1 MANPCHS
8 QQCSIER
15 RGFRQELDS
24 WRHKLVHC
32 VGFESILE
40 GLFGRKLLKD
50 ISLFEDCEPTGV
62 SDWSFDENCLFC
74 CMRRE
79 KVKEHLVFL
88 DQPKLKVGE
97 RKFSRQ
103 EEAKINHFEKQ
114 AEEFLNAVFQRKDSP
129 RVVDPS
135 IPLVAREIMHR
146 MIRQFAAEYT
156 SKTSTSQDSLV
167 LASTKDQSASKTPVL
182 GASALNPV
190 LSKLLMADQDR
201 PLDLTVKKSNLESD
215 SQDAV
220 LDLSTKK
227 NPSACNVST
236 DKTLG
241 CSTSTILAKG
251 RPVRAGQQQLDGES
265 QSLEGALP
273 KSLRSIQ
280 NVTQGDY
287 GSSVILKIPAT
298 RSSQKNEEPLSRS
311 EPSSIPNLGP
321 ISQHR
326 GQHLVLAREA
336 PWAKPHYEFNLQHVK
351 FRGNDTSS
359 DTKELAL
366 HQVTFQRG
374 SVQTKHGKKDQGYS
388 TSVDLKIPQVR
399 GMDLSCETSVTNHY
413 NCSPLLMNS
422 QIESALH
429 RKLRVILPKQNLWHR
444 KGVMSLADKGH
455 DSWGSDAEQPTS
467 SKQPATSDQEG
478 DLKQPRKKRGRY
490 RQYNSEILE
499 EAITVVMNGKM
510 SVSKAQSTYGIPH
523 STLEYKVK
531 ERLGTLKNPPKKKL
545 KLLPPEPQ
553 ELEDELEHSSSNS
566 KVE

>member
-1 MANPCHS
+1 MASHS

-24 WRHKLVHC
+24 WRHKLIHC

-40 GLFGRKLLKD
+40 GLFGSKLLKD

-79 KVKEHLVFL
+79 KVKEHLVSL

-97 RKFSRQ
+97 RTFSRQ
-103 EEAKINHFEKQ
+103 EETKINHFEKQ

-129 RVVDPS
+129 WVVDS
-135 IPLVAREIMHR
+135 NIPLVAREIMHR

-156 SKTSTSQDSLV
+156 SKTSTSQDSIV
-167 LASTKDQSASKTPVL
+167 LTSTKDQSASKTPVL

-201 PLDLTVKKSNLESD
+201 PLDLTIKKSNLESD
-215 SQDAV
+215 NQDGV

-227 NPSACNVST
+227 NPSARSVST

-241 CSTSTILAKG
+241 CSTSTVLAKG

-280 NVTQGDY
+280 SVTQGDY

-298 RSSQKNEEPLSRS
+298 RSSQKNEEPVRRS
-311 EPSSIPNLGP
+311 EPSTLPNLGP
-321 ISQHR
+321 TSQHR

-336 PWAKPHYEFNLQHVK
+336 PWAKPHYEFNLEHVK
-351 FRGNDTSS
+351 FRGNDISS
-359 DTKELAL
+359 DTEEPPL
-366 HQVTFQRG
+366 HQVMFQRG
-374 SVQTKHGKKDQGYS
+374 SVQTKHGKKDQGHS

-399 GMDLSCETSVTNHY
+399 GMDLSCETNVTNHY
-413 NCSPLLMNS
+413 SPLLMNS

-444 KGVMSLADKGH
+444 KGVMSLADEGH

-467 SKQPATSDQEG
+467 SKQQATSDQEG

-545 KLLPPEPQ
+545 KLLTPEPQ
-553 ELEDELEHSSSNS
+553 ELDDELEHSPSNS